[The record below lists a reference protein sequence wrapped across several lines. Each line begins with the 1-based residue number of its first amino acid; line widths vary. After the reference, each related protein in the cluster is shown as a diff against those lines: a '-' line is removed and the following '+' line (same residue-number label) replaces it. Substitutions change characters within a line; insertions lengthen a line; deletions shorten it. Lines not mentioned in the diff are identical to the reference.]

1 MNYEEL
7 GCSFRIEKRGG
18 SDVIT
23 AITLT
28 VTSAQLS
35 AADFMKKLPERVARP
50 FYLMSAGHARL
61 FVKRTIWQDMDE
73 EGWVNPSIRSCP
85 MIMNYEQTKSAVS
98 LAVVSPDTS
107 QFSDQ
112 RYSKFLEWLD
122 MPPTFQASLTRGRD
136 VPFPRLNLTAFL
148 NDVKVIKSLI
158 YTEK

>member
-1 MNYEEL
+1 VPL
-7 GCSFRIEKRGG
+7 
-18 SDVIT
+18 
-23 AITLT
+23 
-28 VTSAQLS
+28 
-35 AADFMKKLPERVARP
+35 P
-50 FYLMSAGHARL
+50 FYIMSADHARL

-73 EGWVNPSIRSCP
+73 EGWVEPSMWSCP
-85 MIMNYEQTKSAVS
+85 MDTKFESTSSSLS